1 MGANNNI
8 SKTLA
13 IDMSLSTLV
22 YQYSQ
27 EQMVIIAVQANSN
40 FSSKQ
45 QHISNFHQKGK
56 LVTQRLKA

>member
-1 MGANNNI
+1 
-8 SKTLA
+8 
-13 IDMSLSTLV
+13 MSLSTLV

-27 EQMVIIAVQANSN
+27 EQMVIIAVQANIN
-40 FSSKQ
+40 FSSKQQ

>member
-1 MGANNNI
+1 
-8 SKTLA
+8 
-13 IDMSLSTLV
+13 MSLSTLV

-45 QHISNFHQKGK
+45 QQQHISNFHQKGK